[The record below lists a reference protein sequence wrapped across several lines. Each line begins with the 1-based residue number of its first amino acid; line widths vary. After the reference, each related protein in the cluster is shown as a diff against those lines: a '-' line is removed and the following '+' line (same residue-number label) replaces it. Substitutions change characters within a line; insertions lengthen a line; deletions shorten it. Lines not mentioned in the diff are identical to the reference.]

1 MTITIIISVDLTFT
15 GLYIISSPK
24 LNTNYKV
31 NVGFIRFKENVLII
45 VHQVNETKAHK
56 GMCTH
61 SFPIILY
68 WKLFVNFL
76 LDVSENIEAG
86 RVIL

>member
-1 MTITIIISVDLTFT
+1 MPFIIYLTITIIISVDLTFME
-15 GLYIISSPK
+15 LYIISSPK

-56 GMCTH
+56 GCVL
-61 SFPIILY
+61 ILFQ
-68 WKLFVNFL
+68 LFFIENCL
-76 LDVSENIEAG
+76 LIFF
-86 RVIL
+86 